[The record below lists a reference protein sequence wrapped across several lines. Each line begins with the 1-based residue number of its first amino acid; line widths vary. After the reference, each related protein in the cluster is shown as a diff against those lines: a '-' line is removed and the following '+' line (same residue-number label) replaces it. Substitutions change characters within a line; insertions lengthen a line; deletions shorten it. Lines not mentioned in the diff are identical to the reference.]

1 MGSECT
7 PDEREFRYRTFHQ
20 AIYDIEK
27 EIKKEL
33 NSKNMKNKNYSP
45 FALVN
50 QGICN
55 KYKFLLKEKFDQKE
69 ARVTVFNYNDLIK
82 KNVDKNYR
90 INKQKL
96 GFSFPSNFL
105 FINEDMLEVI
115 AAYIDEK
122 YSKYLSTIFN
132 TIIGGGCLI
141 MKDAKD
147 LNDDFSERY
156 IILYNEIQDNM
167 GNEIDFFINIKDKKE
182 RNAAV
187 DYILQNNLWDYFD
200 KIKFDYRDGY
210 KTIYND
216 YYKVIGYVVSCCSV
230 NKINII

>member
-55 KYKFLLKEKFDQKE
+55 KYKFLLKEEFDQKE
-69 ARVTVFNYNDLIK
+69 ARVTIFNYNDLIK
-82 KNVDKNYR
+82 KNVRKKYI
-90 INKQKL
+90 INNQKF

-105 FINEDMLEVI
+105 FINKLMLEVI

-122 YSKYLSTIFN
+122 YSKHLSTIFN

>member
-50 QGICN
+50 QDICN
-55 KYKFLLKEKFDQKE
+55 KYKFLLKEEFDQKE
-69 ARVTVFNYNDLIK
+69 ARVTIFNYNDLIK
-82 KNVDKNYR
+82 KNVRKKYN
-90 INKQKL
+90 INNQKF

-105 FINEDMLEVI
+105 FINKLMLEVI

-122 YSKYLSTIFN
+122 YSKNLSTIFN
-132 TIIGGGCLI
+132 
-141 MKDAKD
+141 
-147 LNDDFSERY
+147 
-156 IILYNEIQDNM
+156 IILRIT
-167 GNEIDFFINIKDKKE
+167 
-182 RNAAV
+182 
-187 DYILQNNLWDYFD
+187 L
-200 KIKFDYRDGY
+200 
-210 KTIYND
+210 
-216 YYKVIGYVVSCCSV
+216 S
-230 NKINII
+230 II